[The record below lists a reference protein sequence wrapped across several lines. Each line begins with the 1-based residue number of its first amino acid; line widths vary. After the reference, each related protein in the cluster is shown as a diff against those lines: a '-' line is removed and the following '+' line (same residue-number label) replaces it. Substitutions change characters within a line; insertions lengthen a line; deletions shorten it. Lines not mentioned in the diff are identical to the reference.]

1 MENEWKYLVF
11 IRHLYVLKVSKIL
24 FERYQM
30 QKFWLIK
37 HVDCIKVPHN
47 IQDGVVCDISWQ

>member
-47 IQDGVVCDISWQ
+47 IQDGVVCDIS